1 MTSSSSSILT
11 NPLLAQPVTEKL
23 TKLNH
28 ALWHA
33 QVRAVICGTRL
44 LGFITGDSKAPPSKI
59 MQKDTIGKKVEVLN
73 LEYEDWEATNQQV
86 LSYLL
91 SSLSKDILTQVSS
104 ATTAA
109 EAWKEIQ
116 GMFASQTR
124 A

>member
-1 MTSSSSSILT
+1 MMSSSSSILT

-23 TKLNH
+23 TKINH

-33 QVRAVICGTRL
+33 QVRAVIFGARL

>member
-1 MTSSSSSILT
+1 MSSSSSILT

-23 TKLNH
+23 TKINH

-33 QVRAVICGTRL
+33 QVRAVICGARL